1 MELFRNK
8 RNFGENNGNLQLN
21 VVTPCKFRGAF
32 MAGMAAGFL
41 EFQRWLKILCGG
53 ALAHL

>member
-21 VVTPCKFRGAF
+21 VVTLCKFRGAF
-32 MAGMAAGFL
+32 MGGTTAGFL
-41 EFQRWLKILCGG
+41 EFHC
-53 ALAHL
+53 